1 MSDFR
6 PILVPVDDFGVDI
19 GALTLLVNTAAQL
32 GRPLRIVLLENPRLY
47 DAATLPFTR
56 EITLVGEEERDLEA
70 RLLRRR
76 GSAARNR
83 ARSQLLELATRQQV
97 ALAFENRAAERLSC
111 VFGPG
116 TDADSWLS
124 RRPAFAARHIAP
136 TALGIVLAGVPGD
149 EAAVAVA
156 HRLAERGAYRDL
168 YVHSNQP
175 WPRAAL
181 SELRSPSL
189 RMHPLPATA
198 LDAPALLRLL
208 RRLHNELLIMPR
220 ELLLGL
226 KPLEVE
232 QALDRA
238 EGQLLLV
245 DAVTTP
251 RRGSN

>member
-1 MSDFR
+1 MTDIR
-6 PILVPVDDFGVDI
+6 PILVPVDDFGLDI

-47 DAATLPFTR
+47 DVATLPFTR

-76 GSAARNR
+76 GSVARNR
-83 ARSQLLELATRQQV
+83 TRSQLMELATRRQV
-97 ALAFENRAAERLSC
+97 SLAFEDREAERLSC
-111 VFGPG
+111 IFGPG
-116 TDADSWLS
+116 NDSWLA

-136 TALGIVLAGVPGD
+136 TTLGIVLAGVPGD
-149 EAAVAVA
+149 AAAVAVA
-156 HRLAERGAYRDL
+156 HRLAEQGAYRDL

-175 WPRAAL
+175 WPALAL
-181 SELRSPSL
+181 SGLQTPGLRL
-189 RMHPLPATA
+189 HPLPRTA
-198 LDAPALLRLL
+198 LDASALLRLL

-220 ELLLGL
+220 ELLVGL
-226 KPLEVE
+226 KPLDIE

-245 DAVTTP
+245 YGDS
-251 RRGSN
+251 RE